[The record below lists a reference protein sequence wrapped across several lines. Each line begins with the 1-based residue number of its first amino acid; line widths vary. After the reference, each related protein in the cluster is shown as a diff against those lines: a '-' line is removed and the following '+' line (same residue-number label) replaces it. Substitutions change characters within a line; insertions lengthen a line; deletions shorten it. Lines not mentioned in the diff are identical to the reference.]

1 MATIDILGVPH
12 AYDLTAPTASVS
24 GSTASPGIANG
35 TKEEMQQCAHGT
47 PQETPTRLT
56 LVFIHGW
63 LLSRGYWQPLIE
75 RLAPDYECLC
85 YDLRGF
91 GDSQPITKWGVNGKR
106 MSRSGNKNAAAS
118 AELAG
123 SCYTPAA
130 YAADLAVLLEQL
142 GISSAW
148 LIGHSLGGSIA
159 LWGASIYP
167 ECVRGVIC
175 VNSGG
180 GIYLKEEFERFR
192 TAGEQLVKWRPR
204 WISQLPLLDLLFARA
219 QVARPIARSWGRQ
232 RLIDFAVAHPEAAL
246 GTLLDSTTEEEVHR
260 LPELVSRLE
269 QPVYFIAGAED
280 PVMNPKYVRHL
291 ASFHPMFHSCDEMV
305 MEIPDCGHLSMLEY
319 PDRVESEIRRIL
331 ANY

>member
-1 MATIDILGVPH
+1 MPR
-12 AYDLTAPTASVS
+12 
-24 GSTASPGIANG
+24 PGKLDDVAG
-35 TKEEMQQCAHGT
+35 
-47 PQETPTRLT
+47 
-56 LVFIHGW
+56 
-63 LLSRGYWQPLIE
+63 
-75 RLAPDYECLC
+75 
-85 YDLRGF
+85 
-91 GDSQPITKWGVNGKR
+91 
-106 MSRSGNKNAAAS
+106 

-167 ECVRGVIC
+167 ECVRGVVC

-192 TAGEQLVKWRPR
+192 TAGEQMVKWRPR
-204 WISQLPLLDLLFARA
+204 CICQLPLIDLLFTRA

-246 GTLLDSTTEEEVHR
+246 GTLLDSTTEDEVHR
-260 LPELVSRLE
+260 LPELVSRLQ

-291 ASFHPMFHSCDEMV
+291 ASFHNMFHQDSEMV
-305 MEIPDCGHLSMLEY
+305 MEIPDCGHLSMLEH
-319 PDRVESEIRRIL
+319 PDLVESEIRRIL